1 MRLLKDF
8 FHEKLHFYVFFNHIV
23 IFPHFWKKHLFGSS
37 KTVQKDAQ
45 RTPRCPPGANFGG
58 FLAPRGA
65 PGGPLGVFLK
75 RFWGTKQLFFRPSEK
90 TPVLELSWGSFWS
103 PFGAPWTLMWALGHL
118 ISSQKRKTCFRIFTH
133 TYLKTLTTHV
143 FGFAFEVCLVQHDL
157 IHQESHY

>member
-8 FHEKLHFYVFFNHIV
+8 FTKNCIFMFFST
-23 IFPHFWKKHLFGSS
+23 IFSFFHTFGKNTCLVLQKRFKKTSNG
-37 KTVQKDAQ
+37 
-45 RTPRCPPGANFGG
+45 PPGAPLGQIFGG

-118 ISSQKRKTCFRIFTH
+118 ISSQKRKTCVRIFTH

-143 FGFAFEVCLVQHDL
+143 VGFAFEVCLVQHDL
-157 IHQESHY
+157 IH